1 MDKLFTLKI
10 NTDKCKEV
18 TCRTNMQAS
27 WQRNLITKTSGIIG
41 VKQTKQME

>member
-27 WQRNLITKTSGIIG
+27 WQRNLITKTNRIND
-41 VKQTKQME
+41 VKQMEQIQ

>member
-1 MDKLFTLKI
+1 MDKLFALKI

-27 WQRNLITKTSGIIG
+27 WQRNLITKTNRKNG
-41 VKQTKQME
+41 VKQIKQMQ